1 MTEIQLFRKIR
12 SDMSAKL
19 AHLLGPGKARD
30 SAQDSDKES

>member
-30 SAQDSDKES
+30 PTQDSDKEN